1 MGRLVGAFRYG
12 DVRLPRAG
20 TGKHQGSVLG
30 RLYDPS
36 AGPRNG
42 LHQEHRQGP
51 QYPALWGGVGQPV
64 VQRSRGQLCLLAR
77 QPAGCDLRAS
87 ERGSGSDA
95 GSIPPV
101 AARTEP
107 MMIVP
112 ATISDALNPESVTFR
127 SKTGEGTYTNYSLTN
142 ASRGALREEPVLT
155 EMGKTIKR
163 TLPWRLWLSD
173 LSTVSAPAPKHGD
186 QIVDA

>member
-1 MGRLVGAFRYG
+1 
-12 DVRLPRAG
+12 
-20 TGKHQGSVLG
+20 
-30 RLYDPS
+30 
-36 AGPRNG
+36 
-42 LHQEHRQGP
+42 
-51 QYPALWGGVGQPV
+51 
-64 VQRSRGQLCLLAR
+64 
-77 QPAGCDLRAS
+77 
-87 ERGSGSDA
+87 
-95 GSIPPV
+95 
-101 AARTEP
+101 

-186 QIVDA
+186 QIVDAGNTTYVVDVVDTAFLGQVFDCETYQILS